1 MAKHIAKRLLQLIPV
16 LLLVS
21 IFSFLI
27 IHFAPGDPLNMYIRP
42 DMTPEEMDTLRAN
55 LGLDGTIVDQY
66 LGWLNNVLHGNLGNS
81 LTNSGQPVADRILE
95 VLPNTIL
102 LMGTSLVLS
111 FVISI
116 PLGLIAGLKKNQW
129 PDQIISFFS
138 YIGISIPSFWFGL
151 ILIIVFSLVLK
162 VLPGSGIH
170 TIGDDSLL
178 DLIRH
183 LIMPSLVLSV
193 GNVATFTRYIRSAT
207 ISQLEEEYVLTA
219 KAKGVSQ
226 RGILFSHVLKN
237 CLLPVITLAGMRF
250 SSLVTGS
257 FIVESVFGWPGM
269 GTLGMS
275 AINNLNY
282 PMIMGFTMLSC
293 LLLIVGNLTADL
305 LYYVADPRLKSGF
318 KEAQG

>member
-1 MAKHIAKRLLQLIPV
+1 MAKHIAKRLFQLIPV

-42 DMTPEEMDTLRAN
+42 DMTQEEMDTLRAN

-151 ILIIVFSLVLK
+151 ILIIVFSLLLK

-293 LLLIVGNLTADL
+293 LLLIVGNLIADL
-305 LYYVADPRLKSGF
+305 LYYVADPRIKSGF

>member
-151 ILIIVFSLVLK
+151 ILIIVFSLLLK
-162 VLPGSGIH
+162 VLPSSGIH

-237 CLLPVITLAGMRF
+237 CLLPLITLAGMRF

-293 LLLIVGNLTADL
+293 LLLIVGNLIADL
-305 LYYVADPRLKSGF
+305 LYYVADPRIKSGF

>member
-42 DMTPEEMDTLRAN
+42 DMTQEEMDTLRAN

-151 ILIIVFSLVLK
+151 ILIIVFSLLLK

-293 LLLIVGNLTADL
+293 LLLIVGNLIADL
-305 LYYVADPRLKSGF
+305 LYYVADPRIKSGF

>member
-151 ILIIVFSLVLK
+151 ILIIVFSLLLK

-237 CLLPVITLAGMRF
+237 CLLPLITLAGMRF

-275 AINNLNY
+275 AINSLNY

-293 LLLIVGNLTADL
+293 LLLVVGNLIADL
-305 LYYVADPRLKSGF
+305 LYYVADPRIRSGF
-318 KEAQG
+318 QEVQG

>member
-42 DMTPEEMDTLRAN
+42 DMTQEEMDTLRAN

-226 RGILFSHVLKN
+226 RGILFHHVLKN

-257 FIVESVFGWPGM
+257 FIVE
-269 GTLGMS
+269 
-275 AINNLNY
+275 
-282 PMIMGFTMLSC
+282 
-293 LLLIVGNLTADL
+293 
-305 LYYVADPRLKSGF
+305 
-318 KEAQG
+318 

>member
-1 MAKHIAKRLLQLIPV
+1 MAKHIAKRLFQLIPV

-42 DMTPEEMDTLRAN
+42 DMTQEEMDTLRAN

-293 LLLIVGNLTADL
+293 LLLIVGNLIADL
-305 LYYVADPRLKSGF
+305 LYYVADPRIKSGF

>member
-293 LLLIVGNLTADL
+293 LLLIVGNLIADL
-305 LYYVADPRLKSGF
+305 LYYVADPRIKSGF

>member
-151 ILIIVFSLVLK
+151 ILIIVFSLLLK

-293 LLLIVGNLTADL
+293 LLLIVGNLIADL
-305 LYYVADPRLKSGF
+305 LYYVADPRIRSGF
-318 KEAQG
+318 QEVQG

>member
-42 DMTPEEMDTLRAN
+42 DMTQEEMDTLRAN

-129 PDQIISFFS
+129 PDQVISFVS

-162 VLPGSGIH
+162 VLPSSGIH

-193 GNVATFTRYIRSAT
+193 GNVATFTRYIRSTT

-226 RGILFSHVLKN
+226 RGILFGHVLKN

-293 LLLIVGNLTADL
+293 LLLIVGNLIADL
-305 LYYVADPRLKSGF
+305 LYYVADPRIKSGF

>member
-66 LGWLNNVLHGNLGNS
+66 LGWLNNVLRGNLGNS

-293 LLLIVGNLTADL
+293 LLLIVGNLIADL
-305 LYYVADPRLKSGF
+305 LYYVADPRIKSGF

>member
-1 MAKHIAKRLLQLIPV
+1 MSNYLVKRFLQLIPV

-27 IHFAPGDPLNMYIRP
+27 VHFAPGDPLNMYMRP
-42 DMTPEEMDTLRAN
+42 DMTQEEMDTLRVN

-66 LGWLNNVLHGNLGNS
+66 FAWLGNVFHGNLGNS
-81 LTNSGQPVADRILE
+81 LITQQPVAGRILE
-95 VLPNTIL
+95 VLPNTVL

-116 PLGLIAGLKKNQW
+116 PLGLIAGLKKNKLA
-129 PDQIISFFS
+129 DQLISFFS
-138 YIGISIPSFWFGL
+138 YVGISIPSFWFGL
-151 ILIIVFSLVLK
+151 LLIIVFSLLLHL
-162 VLPGSGIH
+162 LPGSGMH
-170 TIGDDSLL
+170 EIGRSDLP

-193 GNVATFTRYIRSAT
+193 GNVATFTRYIRSNT

-219 KAKGVSQ
+219 KSKGATQ
-226 RGILFSHVLKN
+226 KHILFGHVLKN
-237 CLLPVITLAGMRF
+237 CLLPVITLAGMHF
-250 SSLVTGS
+250 ASLVTGS

-275 AINNLNY
+275 AINNRDY

-293 LLLIVGNLTADL
+293 LLLIIGNLVADL
-305 LYYVADPRLKSGF
+305 LYYVADPRIKSGL
-318 KEAQG
+318 KEVRG

>member
-42 DMTPEEMDTLRAN
+42 DMTQEEMDTLRAN

-293 LLLIVGNLTADL
+293 LLLIVGNLIADL
-305 LYYVADPRLKSGF
+305 LYYVADPRIKSGF

>member
-42 DMTPEEMDTLRAN
+42 DMTQEEMDTLRAN

-129 PDQIISFFS
+129 PDQVISFFS

-162 VLPGSGIH
+162 VLPSSGIH

-237 CLLPVITLAGMRF
+237 CLLPLITLAGMRF

-275 AINNLNY
+275 AINSLNY

-293 LLLIVGNLTADL
+293 LLLVVGNLIADL
-305 LYYVADPRLKSGF
+305 LYYVADPRIRSGF
-318 KEAQG
+318 QEVQG

>member
-151 ILIIVFSLVLK
+151 ILIIVFSLLLK

-293 LLLIVGNLTADL
+293 LLLIVGNLIADL
-305 LYYVADPRLKSGF
+305 LYYVADPRIKSGF

>member
-42 DMTPEEMDTLRAN
+42 DMTPEEMGTLRAN

-170 TIGDDSLL
+170 TIGEDGLL

-293 LLLIVGNLTADL
+293 LLLIVGNLIADL
-305 LYYVADPRLKSGF
+305 LYYVADPRIKSGF

>member
-42 DMTPEEMDTLRAN
+42 DMTQEEMDTLRAN

-129 PDQIISFFS
+129 PDQVISFFS

-162 VLPGSGIH
+162 VLPSSGIH

-237 CLLPVITLAGMRF
+237 CLLPLITLAGMRF

-293 LLLIVGNLTADL
+293 LLLIVGNLIADL
-305 LYYVADPRLKSGF
+305 LYYVADPRIRSGF
-318 KEAQG
+318 QEVQG

>member
-237 CLLPVITLAGMRF
+237 CLLPLITLAGMRF

-275 AINNLNY
+275 AINSLNY

-293 LLLIVGNLTADL
+293 LLLVVGNLIADL
-305 LYYVADPRLKSGF
+305 LYYVADPRIRSGF
-318 KEAQG
+318 QEVQG

>member
-27 IHFAPGDPLNMYIRP
+27 IHFAAGDRLNMYIRP

-293 LLLIVGNLTADL
+293 LLLIVGNLIADL
-305 LYYVADPRLKSGF
+305 LYYVADPRIKSGF

>member
-27 IHFAPGDPLNMYIRP
+27 IRFAPGDPLNMYIRP

-151 ILIIVFSLVLK
+151 ILIIVFSLLLK

-226 RGILFSHVLKN
+226 RGILFHHVLKN

-293 LLLIVGNLTADL
+293 LLLIVGNLIADL
-305 LYYVADPRLKSGF
+305 LYYVADPRIKSGF

>member
-1 MAKHIAKRLLQLIPV
+1 M
-16 LLLVS
+16 
-21 IFSFLI
+21 
-27 IHFAPGDPLNMYIRP
+27 
-42 DMTPEEMDTLRAN
+42 
-55 LGLDGTIVDQY
+55 
-66 LGWLNNVLHGNLGNS
+66 
-81 LTNSGQPVADRILE
+81 
-95 VLPNTIL
+95 
-102 LMGTSLVLS
+102 
-111 FVISI
+111 
-116 PLGLIAGLKKNQW
+116 
-129 PDQIISFFS
+129 
-138 YIGISIPSFWFGL
+138 
-151 ILIIVFSLVLK
+151 FSLLLK
-162 VLPGSGIH
+162 VLPSSGIH

-237 CLLPVITLAGMRF
+237 CLLPLITLAGMRF

-275 AINNLNY
+275 AINSLNY

-293 LLLIVGNLTADL
+293 LLLVVGNLIADL
-305 LYYVADPRLKSGF
+305 LYYVADPRIRSGF
-318 KEAQG
+318 QEVQG

>member
-42 DMTPEEMDTLRAN
+42 DMTQEEMDTLRAN

-151 ILIIVFSLVLK
+151 ILIIVFSLLLK

-207 ISQLEEEYVLTA
+207 ISQLEEE
-219 KAKGVSQ
+219 
-226 RGILFSHVLKN
+226 
-237 CLLPVITLAGMRF
+237 
-250 SSLVTGS
+250 
-257 FIVESVFGWPGM
+257 
-269 GTLGMS
+269 
-275 AINNLNY
+275 
-282 PMIMGFTMLSC
+282 
-293 LLLIVGNLTADL
+293 
-305 LYYVADPRLKSGF
+305 
-318 KEAQG
+318 